1 MQGPVYSILLGFGH
15 VDRGISKNFLSGVD
29 AADDPTFRQENAA
42 YVLANVL

>member
-1 MQGPVYSILLGFGH
+1 VEFRKIFCRVLM
-15 VDRGISKNFLSGVD
+15 